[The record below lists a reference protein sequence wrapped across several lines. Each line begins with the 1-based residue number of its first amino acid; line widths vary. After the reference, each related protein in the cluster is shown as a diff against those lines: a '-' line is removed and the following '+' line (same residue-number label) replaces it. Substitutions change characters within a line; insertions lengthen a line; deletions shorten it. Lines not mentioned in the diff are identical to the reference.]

1 MIIKI
6 YPFGETLTEQR
17 MTFFDHIDEFRRRLL
32 IIVITLLITSSIGYY
47 FAMDIL
53 GILKQQLP
61 AITLT
66 YRGIMEPFMVK
77 FKLGVLT
84 GFFLALPIVLYE
96 VLAFLAPALKGKEK
110 RIIYPMV
117 FLLVV
122 LFFAGAIFSY
132 FYIIPI
138 GVEWLLVQD
147 EGKLVRLLNV
157 SDFISFITLFIL
169 AFGVA
174 FETPV
179 ALMALIKLKI
189 VSRESLRKNWRVA
202 YITLLV
208 IAAIATPD
216 WSLPPM
222 LILGT
227 IMILLYEL
235 TLFMVRW
242 W

>member
-1 MIIKI
+1 MAEK
-6 YPFGETLTEQR
+6 R
-17 MTFFDHIDEFRRRLL
+17 MTFFDHIDEFRRRL
-32 IIVITLLITSSIGYY
+32 IVIVVAMLISSSIGYY

-53 GILKQQLP
+53 TLLKQQLP

-66 YRGIMEPFMVK
+66 YRSMMEPFMVK
-77 FKLGVLT
+77 FKLGVMS
-84 GFFLALPIVLYE
+84 GFFLALPIILYE
-96 VLAFLAPALKGKEK
+96 VLAFLAPAFKGRER

-117 FLLVV
+117 FFLVV
-122 LFFAGAIFSY
+122 LFFAGAAFSY
-132 FYIIPI
+132 FYIMPL
-138 GVEWLLVQD
+138 GAEWLLAQD

-157 SDFISFITLFIL
+157 SDFISFTMLFIL

-179 ALMALIKLKI
+179 ALMAMIKMGI
-189 VSRESLRKNWRVA
+189 VSRQTLRKNWRIA
-202 YITLLV
+202 YVTMLI

-222 LILGT
+222 LMLGSA
-227 IMILLYEL
+227 MILLYEL
-235 TLFMVRW
+235 TIFLVRW

>member
-1 MIIKI
+1 
-6 YPFGETLTEQR
+6 
-17 MTFFDHIDEFRRRLL
+17 MTFFDHIDEFRRRLVV
-32 IIVITLLITSSIGYY
+32 IVVALLITSSIGYY

-66 YRGIMEPFMVK
+66 YRGMMEPFMVK
-77 FKLGVLT
+77 FKLGVLA
-84 GFFLALPIVLYE
+84 GFLLALPIILYE
-96 VLAFLAPALKGKEK
+96 ILAFLAPAFKGKEK

-117 FLLVV
+117 FLLVT
-122 LFFAGAIFSY
+122 LFFAGAVFSY

-138 GVEWLLVQD
+138 GVEWLLAQD

-157 SDFISFITLFIL
+157 SDFISFIMLFIL

-202 YITLLV
+202 YVTMLI

-235 TLFMVRW
+235 TIFMVRW